1 MSKRVGRIGLVLSV
15 MLSSFTSLSIPNA
28 AATGNTIFTCSYSG
42 GLQARAIDGTGS
54 QTTISSTTGCVEID
68 AAGDFIYMSYGSI
81 RRINKNGTGLIT
93 LRTISDQLGLLIN
106 GSYIYYGYEYG
117 RKIGR
122 MNLDGTGANDSW
134 IDFSANASAP
144 YSAQLVI
151 VGTNIY
157 FGGGTN
163 SQGKSIW
170 KVPVTGGTPTL
181 FINDADAQAGI
192 NGIDSDGTYIYW
204 TDYRVGEIGRAALD
218 GSSTTDNWIT
228 GLSSPWGIQVADS
241 YIYFNHFNHIGR
253 VLRDGTGL
261 QGTWLSNSSVQGLA
275 IADAGVNSTSLAG
288 DTTAP
293 TFPSADTFNTP
304 ENSTSVG
311 TIVSS
316 ESSTITLFGGEDV
329 SKFSLIRSSDSSAAL
344 SFATAPNFEAPTDTG
359 TNNTYVVVLK
369 AVDGA
374 SNAGYETVTVT
385 VTDVND
391 TANVNTFGL
400 ASNATTANY
409 KTASNITINVTVAS
423 RVTFLANGK
432 RIAGCIKKATSGT
445 SPNIIVTCS
454 WSPTTRGSVV
464 LTALVTP
471 VDQNIASLTSTSAYI
486 RVGNR
491 SGNR

>member
-1 MSKRVGRIGLVLSV
+1 MERAMRYRIERSVSAVLLLLAIGL
-15 MLSSFTSLSIPNA
+15 SSAPDAN
-28 AATGNTIFTCSYSG
+28 AATGSEPFPTSNPGGITSSLAAITEGGAAITKTSQSPCYAHWATYSG
-42 GLQARAIDGTGS
+42 
-54 QTTISSTTGCVEID
+54 
-68 AAGDFIYMSYGSI
+68 F
-81 RRINKNGTGLIT
+81 
-93 LRTISDQLGLLIN
+93 
-106 GSYIYYGYEYG
+106 
-117 RKIGR
+117 
-122 MNLDGTGANDSW
+122 
-134 IDFSANASAP
+134 
-144 YSAQLVI
+144 
-151 VGTNIY
+151 
-157 FGGGTN
+157 
-163 SQGKSIW
+163 
-170 KVPVTGGTPTL
+170 
-181 FINDADAQAGI
+181 
-192 NGIDSDGTYIYW
+192 
-204 TDYRVGEIGRAALD
+204 
-218 GSSTTDNWIT
+218 T
-228 GLSSPWGIQVADS
+228 GLSLHLYGIRSDVTFTFSALENVTSFSFQALAVNGVQ
-241 YIYFNHFNHIGR
+241 FGR
-253 VLRDGTGL
+253 VNYANSTTASFSIPSTTSLQTINFAGNGTRITSFSIVGITGPGCNGDGT
-261 QGTWLSNSSVQGLA
+261 
-275 IADAGVNSTSLAG
+275 STYGNDYWIIDNISWTYTAAVS

-311 TIVSS
+311 TIVAS
-316 ESSTITLFGGEDV
+316 ESSTITLFGGDDI

-385 VTDVND
+385 VTDIND

-445 SPNIIVTCS
+445 SPNITVTCS

-464 LTALVTP
+464 LTALVIP